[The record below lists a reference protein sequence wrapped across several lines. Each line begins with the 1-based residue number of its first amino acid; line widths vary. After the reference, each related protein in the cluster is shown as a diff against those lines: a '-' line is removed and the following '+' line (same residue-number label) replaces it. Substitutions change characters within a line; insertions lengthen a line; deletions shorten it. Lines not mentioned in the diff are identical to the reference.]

1 MGDEESLL
9 LRYPP
14 PPAKGYRPRC
24 FFDIQINKVSAGRIV
39 FELFAD
45 ICPKTCENFRALCTG
60 EKGDGKTTLKP
71 LHYKNTIIHRVVKGF
86 VIQGGDFSSGNGTG
100 GESIYGGTFKDEN
113 FEILHNRPYLLSMA
127 NRGPNTN
134 GSQFFILLAPAPHLD
149 NLHTVFGHVLSGN
162 ELIREIE
169 SQKTNNNHKPYAD
182 ITIFHCGE
190 LIKKSKTSS
199 KSVKK
204 VVQRHTSSSSSSSS
218 GSEEEK
224 KKTKS
229 ISATITSEK
238 PNSAS
243 EVRDPKELVL
253 KENGQMDLNYV
264 PAVPNSFLLRRSK
277 TPSPVRERREKEGL
291 HSRQNNLQLRTRIN
305 MVSKSGKKLRGRGV
319 MRYRTPT
326 PSSESSDA
334 DDPKKSSRIND
345 KHNRKG
351 SSSPQKDKRETPA
364 RNKSRSPDHIRK
376 KTLTSKSSEMKR
388 SRSPDAKTKNA
399 EIKSI
404 SPSKKHSPSPART
417 RSPTRKRSSPS
428 RKSSRSPRRRS
439 TSPRRRRSPIRERR
453 SPRRRSSSR
462 SRRRFSSR
470 ERRPSRSPR
479 RRPRSR
485 SRNRYRYRR
494 SRSNS
499 RRSRSRDHRRDSSR
513 DRRSK
518 FERHRSKSG
527 SGSDSSVERKKKQEK
542 DIDNKKQTVKE
553 KIDLLLQKK
562 ANEEK
567 NVDIANNSV
576 NSEKMNPV
584 EFDQIK
590 QTPDVVNPVV
600 TKEND
605 HDDLIM
611 NEPMDLADSP
621 VHIECIDQIPLPS
634 SPPPLSS
641 YPVVTYPAA
650 KDNISSGECFSDKIN
665 EAETLSKNKCSA
677 GELNDSADIMENNNH
692 KHGSDFIAT
701 PIKDDKLARHFEEM
715 KSNVKDVDYQVDNFQ
730 TTISVKIDDTVSHTS
745 SHASHESDDN
755 DIYADLILPS
765 EKLESSPEKQIKT
778 LPVKSKNDSKD
789 CTPVKSKSK
798 ISTKKRKSSSD
809 SGTDDDHKKELK
821 RKEKKKKYR
830 RGHKNSDSDSE
841 SKEIQSDLSE
851 SDSGSVERS
860 RHHKKKTRRDSDFSA
875 DESKI
880 KKKDRKKRKIKK
892 KSSDDSDT
900 ENEIK
905 SSRKKKS
912 SRKRTFSPEER
923 DKKQLKKKKSKKPAA
938 DTD

>member
-113 FEILHNRPYLLSMA
+113 FEIMHNRPYLLSMA

-182 ITIFHCGE
+182 ITISHCGE
-190 LIKKSKTSS
+190 LIKKSKTNS

-218 GSEEEK
+218 DSEEEK
-224 KKTKS
+224 KKKL
-229 ISATITSEK
+229 ISATTTSEK
-238 PNSAS
+238 PNSAN
-243 EVRDPKELVL
+243 EVRDLKELVL

-326 PSSESSDA
+326 PSSENSDA

-345 KHNRKG
+345 KHIRKG

-364 RNKSRSPDHIRK
+364 RNKSRSPDHRK
-376 KTLTSKSSEMKR
+376 KSLTSKSSEMKR
-388 SRSPDAKTKNA
+388 SRSPDSKTKNS
-399 EIKSI
+399 ESKLI
-404 SPSKKHSPSPART
+404 SPSKKHSPSPARN

-428 RKSSRSPRRRS
+428 KKSSRSPRRRS

-462 SRRRFSSR
+462 SRRRFLSR

-567 NVDIANNSV
+567 NADIANSSV
-576 NSEKMNPV
+576 NTEKINPV

-590 QTPDVVNPVV
+590 QITDVVNPVV

-605 HDDLIM
+605 RDDLIM

-621 VHIECIDQIPLPS
+621 IHIEWIDQIPLPS

-641 YPVVTYPAA
+641 YPLVTHPPG
-650 KDNISSGECFSDKIN
+650 KDSNSTGECISDKIN
-665 EAETLSKNKCSA
+665 EAVTLSKNKSS
-677 GELNDSADIMENNNH
+677 GDLNDSADIMENNNH
-692 KHGSDFIAT
+692 KYSNDLIAT
-701 PIKDDKLARHFEEM
+701 TIKDDKLARHFEEV
-715 KSNVKDVDYQVDNFQ
+715 KSNVKNLDYQVDNFQ
-730 TTISVKIDDTVSHTS
+730 TTSTVKINDTISHIS
-745 SHASHESDDN
+745 SHAGHESDDN

-765 EKLESSPEKQIKT
+765 EKLDSSPEKQIKT
-778 LPVKSKNDSKD
+778 LPVKSKNNSKN

-798 ISTKKRKSSSD
+798 NSAKKRKSSSD
-809 SGTDDDHKKELK
+809 SGTDDGHKKEHK

-830 RGHKNSDSDSE
+830 RGHKNSDSGSDSR
-841 SKEIQSDLSE
+841 EIQSDLSE
-851 SDSGSVERS
+851 SEGGSVERS
-860 RHHKKKTRRDSDFSA
+860 RQHKKKTRRNSDFSV

-912 SRKRTFSPEER
+912 YRKRTLSPEEK
-923 DKKQLKKKKSKKPAA
+923 DKKQPKKKKSKKPAA
-938 DTD
+938 DSD